1 MDNKYDQLVELQDG
15 EATTTSLQIAKASG
29 KKHKVVLEAIDGIIL
44 DLNKELAENSATS
57 EMFKEAYYIHE
68 QNHQKYRMFI
78 INRDGWTMLLGS
90 FNGSKYTLFRYEYMK
105 QFNGMQ
111 KQLEQQAQQQFFIPE
126 TVEQQ
131 YKREQLAI
139 RKQESENAK
148 SREGRALLKLTKND
162 PALVKQIVP
171 QLFASLL
178 GAENIKQLE
187 LSEPNYIYSASA
199 IGQKLGLEPY
209 TVGSLAQ
216 ELGIKATR
224 EEESNQFSKNTA
236 VPLADG
242 TFKSTWRYSEE
253 AYQAMK
259 EALEA

>member
-1 MDNKYDQLVELQDG
+1 MDNVIIVENG
-15 EATTTSLQIAKASG
+15 EPMTTSLKIAEMFG
-29 KKHKVVLEAIDGIIL
+29 KRHSDVIRDVREGIHKIEEADPDANLRSAKFEETSYIDSNGQERTMFK
-44 DLNKELAENSATS
+44 LNKNAMIFVVMGYKTKKATRIKL
-57 EMFKEAYYIHE
+57 EYIA
-68 QNHQKYRMFI
+68 
-78 INRDGWTMLLGS
+78 S
-90 FNGSKYTLFRYEYMK
+90 FDN
-105 QFNGMQ
+105 MQ
-111 KQLEQQAQQQFFIPE
+111 KQLEQQAKQQFFIPE

-171 QLFASLL
+171 QLFAGLL
-178 GAENIKQLE
+178 GVENVKQLE
-187 LSEPNYIYSASA
+187 LSEPHYIYSARA
-199 IGQKLGLEPY
+199 IGKKLGLGAY

-216 ELGIKATR
+216 ELGLKATR
-224 EEESNQFSKNTA
+224 EEEANQFTKNTA

>member
-1 MDNKYDQLVELQDG
+1 MDNVIIVENG
-15 EATTTSLQIAKASG
+15 EPMTTSLEVAKYFG
-29 KKHKVVLEAIDGIIL
+29 KEHRNILKAIDDIL
-44 DLNKELAENSATS
+44 EKGLRNIEQTLKDKAMAYFELS
-57 EMFKEAYYIHE
+57 EYINE
-68 QNHQKYRMFI
+68 QNHQTYRMYKMNQKGF
-78 INRDGWTMLLGS
+78 TLLAGG
-90 FNGSKYTLFRYEYMK
+90 FTDKKFMEYKVMFVE
-105 QFNGMQ
+105 QFDDMQ

-171 QLFASLL
+171 QLFAGLL
-178 GAENIKQLE
+178 GADTVKQIE
-187 LSEPNYIYSASA
+187 LMKPQYIYSASA
-199 IGQKLGLEPY
+199 IGKKLGLEPY

-216 ELGIKATR
+216 ELGLKATR
-224 EEESNQFSKNTA
+224 EEGANQFTKNTE
-236 VPLADG
+236 VPLGDG
-242 TFKSTWRYSEE
+242 TVKSTWRYSEE

>member
-1 MDNKYDQLVELQDG
+1 MDNLITVENG
-15 EATTTSLQIAKASG
+15 EPMTTSLKIAEAFNKQHGHVIRDIRKRQNEYKKELESG
-29 KKHKVVLEAIDGIIL
+29 SPDLDREILVFEELAYIDERGKEQVMFK
-44 DLNKELAENSATS
+44 LNKNAMVFTVNKWTSPKATQVQL
-57 EMFKEAYYIHE
+57 YYIDA
-68 QNHQKYRMFI
+68 F
-78 INRDGWTMLLGS
+78 DT
-90 FNGSKYTLFRYEYMK
+90 
-105 QFNGMQ
+105 MQ
-111 KQLEQQAQQQFFIPE
+111 KQLERQAQQQFFIPE

-171 QLFASLL
+171 QLFAGLL
-178 GAENIKQLE
+178 GADTVKQIE
-187 LSEPNYIYSASA
+187 LMKPQYIYSASA
-199 IGQKLGLEPY
+199 IGKKLGLEPY

-216 ELGIKATR
+216 ELGLKATR
-224 EEESNQFSKNTA
+224 EEGANQFTKNTE
-236 VPLADG
+236 VPLGDG
-242 TFKSTWRYSEE
+242 TVKSTWRYSEE

>member
-1 MDNKYDQLVELQDG
+1 MDNVIIVENG
-15 EATTTSLQIAKASG
+15 EPMTTSLEVAKYFG
-29 KKHKVVLEAIDGIIL
+29 KEHRNILNAIDNIIEKGL
-44 DLNKELAENSATS
+44 LNIEQTLKEKAMAYFELS
-57 EMFKEAYYIHE
+57 EYVNQ
-68 QNHQKYRMFI
+68 QNHQTYRMYKMNQKGFS
-78 INRDGWTMLLGS
+78 LLAGG
-90 FNGSKYTLFRYEYMK
+90 FTDKKFMEYKVMFVE
-105 QFNGMQ
+105 QFDAMQ

-126 TVEQQ
+126 TIEQQ

-187 LSEPNYIYSASA
+187 LSEPHYIYSASA

-216 ELGIKATR
+216 ELGLKTTR

>member
-1 MDNKYDQLVELQDG
+1 MNNVIIVENG
-15 EATTTSLQIAKASG
+15 EPMTTSLEVAKYFD
-29 KKHKVVLEAIDGIIL
+29 KEHRDVLRAIDNIIEKGL
-44 DLNKELAENSATS
+44 RNITQTLKDKAMAYFELS
-57 EMFKEAYYIHE
+57 EYVNE
-68 QNHQKYRMFI
+68 QNHQTYRMYKMNQKGFS
-78 INRDGWTMLLGS
+78 LLAGG
-90 FNGSKYTLFRYEYMK
+90 FTDKKFMEYKVMFVE
-105 QFNGMQ
+105 QFDDMQ

-171 QLFASLL
+171 QLFAGLL
-178 GAENIKQLE
+178 GADTVKQIE
-187 LSEPNYIYSASA
+187 LTEPQYIYSASA
-199 IGQKLGLEPY
+199 IGKKLGLEPY

-216 ELGIKATR
+216 ELGLKATR
-224 EEESNQFSKNTA
+224 EEGANQFTKNTE
-236 VPLADG
+236 VPLGDG
-242 TFKSTWRYSEE
+242 TVKSTWRYSEE